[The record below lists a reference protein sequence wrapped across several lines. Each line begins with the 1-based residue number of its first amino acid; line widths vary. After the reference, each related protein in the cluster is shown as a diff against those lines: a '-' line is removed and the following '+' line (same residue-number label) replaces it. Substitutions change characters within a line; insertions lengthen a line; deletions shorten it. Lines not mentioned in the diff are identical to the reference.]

1 MTPRPT
7 NTTRHD
13 APLTILASAKK
24 TAIGRVVRL
33 LRCLP
38 MNSVLAREAAAKTEL
53 QGRNERL
60 ARVITGSDGA

>member
-1 MTPRPT
+1 M
-7 NTTRHD
+7 
-13 APLTILASAKK
+13 ASAKN

-38 MNSVLAREAAAKTEL
+38 MQSVLAHEAAAKTEL

-60 ARVITGSDGA
+60 ARVITGSDGAEN